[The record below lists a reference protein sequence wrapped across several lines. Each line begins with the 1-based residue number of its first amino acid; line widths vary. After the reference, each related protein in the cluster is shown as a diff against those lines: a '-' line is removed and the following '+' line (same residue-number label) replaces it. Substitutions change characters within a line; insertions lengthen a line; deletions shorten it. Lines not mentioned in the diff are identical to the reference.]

1 MTKKIYLETLKKFP
15 WLLHFPL
22 LWSPT
27 LILWVLSQKMENF
40 FEKGLFYSS
49 LNDSEISTEDYEN
62 VKKFCSFSKL
72 KNFVELDR
80 IYDFQDT
87 IILCEIF
94 EQRSELLQKLF
105 KYNLKKCK
113 AVSQAVYIVRK
124 VSVPLHFQQTLTLS
138 EYLKQL

>member
-1 MTKKIYLETLKKFP
+1 
-15 WLLHFPL
+15 
-22 LWSPT
+22 
-27 LILWVLSQKMENF
+27 MENF